1 MFTRLRIQNFKS
13 WADTGE
19 ISLAPLTGLFG
30 VNSSGKTAIL
40 QLLLLLKQ
48 TVESTDITRPLHLGS
63 THSPGPYVN
72 LGTMAHVLHKHQIP
86 GTLTVDF
93 SWTLLDPL
101 DIVYPEE
108 GPDSTL
114 FDIQKLDFHMS
125 IIGDGSRDPR
135 VEQIY
140 YQFPVGERFF
150 RCGMRKKESELSAL
164 RGEIP
169 VYEGQGS
176 WPSDEYILI
185 VDSDIK
191 QMSEPIV
198 ETTWPKPL
206 KFYYF
211 SNHPTENFYSW
222 WRLVQAFEKQLRH
235 VYYLGPLREP
245 LQKAYSA
252 GTEAADI
259 GQRGEYALPIL
270 LAPQNE
276 PVKEKVTEWLRE
288 LALLD
293 SFIVRPFV
301 DDDQLLSN
309 EVWVHHTSDAAPVLL
324 ADVGFGVS
332 QILPVLTLCAYV
344 PEGSTLI
351 LEQPEIHLHP
361 KAQAGLADVF
371 IDVIKTRNVQI
382 ILESHSEH
390 LLRRLQR
397 RIAEEAI
404 QPEQAALYFINK
416 PGGHSEICRLELTP
430 FGSIKNWPPDFFG
443 DKLEDLM
450 ARTDAAMQ
458 RQMEQE

>member
-48 TVESTDITRPLHLGS
+48 TVESTHLSHFSSPLHLGDDS
-63 THSPGPYVN
+63 TLVN
-72 LGTMAHVLHKHQIP
+72 LGTMAHVLHNHQIP
-86 GTLTVDF
+86 GTLTVDLG
-93 SWTLLDPL
+93 WTLLDPL
-101 DIVYPEE
+101 DIPDPEK

-114 FDIQKLDFHMS
+114 IDIQKLDFHTS
-125 IIGDGSRDPR
+125 IIGDGSRYPR
-135 VEQIY
+135 VEQFY
-140 YQFPVGERFF
+140 YQFPVGEQFF

-169 VYEGQGS
+169 VYEGQRS

-185 VDSDIK
+185 VDNDIK

-198 ETTWPKPL
+198 ETTLPKPL
-206 KFYYF
+206 KFYDF
-211 SNHPTENFYSW
+211 PNHPTENFNFW
-222 WRLVQAFEKQLRH
+222 GRLVQAFEQQLHH

-416 PGGHSEICRLELTP
+416 PGGHSEICRLELTS
-430 FGSIKNWPPDFFG
+430 FGSISNWPPDFFG

>member
-1 MFTRLRIQNFKS
+1 MLTRLRIQNFKS

-48 TVESTDITRPLHLGS
+48 TVESTHLSSPLHLGNDS
-63 THSPGPYVN
+63 ALVN

-86 GTLTVDF
+86 GTLTVDLG
-93 SWTLLDPL
+93 WTLLDPL

-114 FDIQKLDFHMS
+114 FDIQKLDFHTS

-135 VEQIY
+135 VEQFY

-169 VYEGQGS
+169 VHEGQGS
-176 WPSDEYILI
+176 WPPDEYILI
-185 VDSDIK
+185 VDSDLK

-206 KFYYF
+206 KFYDF
-211 SNHPTENFYSW
+211 SNHPTENLNSW
-222 WRLVQAFEKQLRH
+222 RRLVPAFEQQLRH

-245 LQKAYSA
+245 LQKKVYRA

-270 LAPQNE
+270 LAPPNE
-276 PVKEKVTEWLRE
+276 PVKEKVTEWLCE

-293 SFIVRPFV
+293 SFIVRPFG
-301 DDDQLLSN
+301 DGDQIWSN
-309 EVWVHHTSDAAPVLL
+309 EVWVRHTPGAASVLL
-324 ADVGFGVS
+324 VDVGFGVS

-361 KAQAGLADVF
+361 KAQSGLADVF
-371 IDVIKTRNVQI
+371 IDVIKSRNVQI

-404 QPEQAALYFINK
+404 QLEQAALYFINK

>member
-48 TVESTDITRPLHLGS
+48 TVESTHFSSPLHLGDDS
-63 THSPGPYVN
+63 TLVN

-93 SWTLLDPL
+93 SWILLDPL

-108 GPDSTL
+108 EPDSTL

-198 ETTWPKPL
+198 ETTLPKPL

-211 SNHPTENFYSW
+211 SNNPIENLNSW
-222 WRLVQAFEKQLRH
+222 GKLVYAFEKQLRH

-259 GQRGEYALPIL
+259 GQRGEQALPIL

-301 DDDQLLSN
+301 DDDQSLGN

-332 QILPVLTLCAYV
+332 QILPVLTLCAYI

-416 PGGHSEICRLELTP
+416 PGGHSEICRLELTS
-430 FGSIKNWPPDFFG
+430 FGSISNWPPDFFG

-458 RQMEQE
+458 RQIEQE